1 MATTSPLLNKP
12 KGLATYAKVPVPAV
26 QPAVSTVVKPIAV
39 PIPIKPTVN
48 PTISGV
54 PESPG
59 RGINEKPSYTD
70 TRPPSERTPAPVTPK
85 TGPGISDVPETPGK
99 VWRNGEFVDTRVP
112 GEGTGTGAW
121 KNGEFVDTRVPGE
134 NGGGG
139 VGAWKNGE
147 FVDTRV
153 PGEGGGGGVKTP
165 TPGGIEE
172 QKLFNSLQPGYDPK
186 TGLITPIK
194 TGGGI
199 SDIPE
204 VPGGGGISDIPE
216 RPGDKI
222 NPLPTGTLPDG
233 RSNPTMTMRTNG
245 PAPVQRAL
253 PTGSTAVLPSG
264 QSAPTMTQRT
274 NGAAPA
280 QQAIPTGAALPSG
293 QSRPTVQT
301 RTNGAAP
308 TQAAMPTAGNLPS
321 GQSAPTMQARTNAP
335 APAMVAMP
343 TGSNLPSGQSNPTMQ
358 TRTDGP
364 APVST
369 AKSYADWAGQA
380 APQVDDS
387 VANRL
392 NSYISQDSPLMQQ
405 ARTDGLRIANSRGL
419 LNSSLAAGASQDAMI
434 RNAMPIAQQ
443 DASQAFQKNMQ
454 GKDFQYGLAS
464 QFAGQEFQGDQAA
477 QDRALQVKMQ
487 NASLNAADTQQ
498 IRDILSK
505 EGVAAAD
512 RALTQL
518 TQDKDI
524 AFQTNQAALNR
535 DLEVRMQ
542 NSALN
547 ASDQQQIRSI
557 LSTEGVAAAER
568 ALQNLM
574 QDKDITFQGNQASL
588 NRDLETRMQN
598 AALNAAD
605 IQQVRDI
612 YSREGLAAAERALA
626 QLTQDKDIAFQ
637 GNQAALNR
645 DLELRMQNSA
655 LNAADQQQIRTIA
668 STEGIEAANRAL
680 QSLMQERDI
689 TFQGNESALNRD
701 LETRMQN
708 ASLNAADMQQIRD
721 INSRE
726 GSQAADRALQNLMQ
740 QRDITFQGNENTLNR
755 SLEERMQ
762 NTALSAADRQQI
774 RDISSREG
782 QAAADR
788 ALQEKLQ
795 GNEIGSQER
804 QQQRDIE
811 FQTGEAG
818 KQRELQR
825 WLAEANLD
833 SSDRNAASQ
842 FITNMETMYQTSY
855 QSIMANTALSAAQ
868 RTEQLTAAAR
878 MRDQQLDFV
887 RQMYDI
893 PLTWGMAP
901 TA

>member
-12 KGLATYAKVPVPAV
+12 KGLATYAKVAAPTV
-26 QPAVSTVVKPIAV
+26 QPAGSTVVKPIAPPTPVGTPAISGV
-39 PIPIKPTVN
+39 PVTAAKTAVAPVKAPAAPVAPKPGVGLATIGT
-48 PTISGV
+48 PGISGV

-59 RGINEKPSYTD
+59 RGINEKPSYID
-70 TRPPSERTPAPVTPK
+70 TRPQSERTPAPVTPK

-165 TPGGIEE
+165 TPGGFVE
-172 QKLFNSLQPGYDPK
+172 QKLINTLQPGYDPK

-199 SDIPE
+199 SDVPE
-204 VPGGGGISDIPE
+204 VPGRGGISDIPE

-222 NPLPTGTLPDG
+222 NPLPTGTLPSG
-233 RSNPTMTMRTNG
+233 MSNPTMTMRTNAAA
-245 PAPVQRAL
+245 PAQKAL
-253 PTGSTAVLPSG
+253 PTASTAVLPSG
-264 QSAPTMTQRT
+264 KSNLTMTTRTNAAAPTL
-274 NGAAPA
+274 
-280 QQAIPTGAALPSG
+280 QAMPTGAAMPSG
-293 QSRPTVQT
+293 QSQPTVQT
-301 RTNGAAP
+301 RTNAAAP

-321 GQSAPTMQARTNAP
+321 GQTNPTMQARTNAP
-335 APAMVAMP
+335 APAMVAVP
-343 TGSNLPSGQSNPTMQ
+343 NGSNLPAGTSNPTMQ

-364 APVST
+364 APVAT
-369 AKSYADWAGQA
+369 AKSYDEWAGQA
-380 APQVDDS
+380 SPQVDDS

-547 ASDQQQIRSI
+547 ASDQQQIRNI
-557 LSTEGVAAAER
+557 LSTEGVAAAGR

-574 QDKDITFQGNQASL
+574 QDKDITFQGNQAAL
-588 NRDLETRMQN
+588 NRDLETKMQN
-598 AALNAAD
+598 A
-605 IQQVRDI
+605 
-612 YSREGLAAAERALA
+612 
-626 QLTQDKDIAFQ
+626 
-637 GNQAALNR
+637 
-645 DLELRMQNSA
+645 A

-668 STEGIEAANRAL
+668 STEGIDAANRAL

-893 PLTWGMAP
+893 ELTWGMAP